1 MSETYK
7 QKLYEFNLWFDKIR
21 FKIENLLAE
30 TYIKNGKLRHLEVL
44 KRRFKQTW
52 SESKVV
58 DLNADQNVKLD
69 SDSKIELTI
78 KDA

>member
-1 MSETYK
+1 M
-7 QKLYEFNLWFDKIR
+7 R

-30 TYIKNGKLRHLEVL
+30 TYIKKGQLRHLEVL
-44 KRRFKQTW
+44 KRRYKQTW

-58 DLNADQNVKLD
+58 DLTADQNLKVD